1 MNSEKKFETFLYLS
15 NEKFVIIVKEDLKKE
30 YFFKKEFTL
39 DNNKDDIDFDLL
51 NEFLNENIFK
61 IEKVL
66 KKFIQNINL
75 ILRHKRFLNI
85 DISIKKDNF
94 GKKINKKI
102 LNYSLADANRQI
114 KENYSDYEIIHLLI
128 DKYFINGCTYY
139 NFPIDISSD
148 YLVIDLK
155 FICLSSNIIKNLEKI
170 FKNYQIKISKIISV
184 KYLEDY
190 FKDNKSD
197 IFSNCQKI
205 LDGTNQNEVQ
215 LISKNRKKMGFF
227 ERFFLL
233 FS

>member
-1 MNSEKKFETFLYLS
+1 MRHKKF
-15 NEKFVIIVKEDLKKE
+15 
-30 YFFKKEFTL
+30 L
-39 DNNKDDIDFDLL
+39 D
-51 NEFLNENIFK
+51 
-61 IEKVL
+61 
-66 KKFIQNINL
+66 
-75 ILRHKRFLNI
+75 I

-94 GKKINKKI
+94 GRKINKKI

-114 KENYSDYEIIHLLI
+114 KENYSDYEIVHLLI
-128 DKYFINGCTYY
+128 DKYFINDCTYY
-139 NFPIDISSD
+139 NFPNDISSD
-148 YLVIDLK
+148 YLIIDLK

-215 LISKNRKKMGFF
+215 LISKNQKKMGFF